1 MDANGK
7 TSSARSRALSTLGE
21 KYQILPYMGF
31 AFLYAW
37 VQMTFHSE
45 AWIDWGQH
53 GSAAAQWL
61 FPLTNIPFVIIG
73 IVGARWQLVI
83 YRALFKRA
91 SVATVILLGTGGSL
105 LMVAGLLSSSD
116 ACFIVGCLIAD
127 SGTAFATLGL
137 SALYAEQGPHR
148 TVVLVSMGIGL
159 GSLFWFMATSLPFYL
174 AAAIYGCLPLFAMLC
189 LLTRAGSF
197 QREAADIVSGP
208 SSIASLPQDL
218 GRLMGMLA
226 LFSAIAGIAV
236 PLLGSAENPNS
247 AQVMEFF
254 VIGACGVLICLCA
267 REYGMRTVENAYSFL
282 ALAMTILM
290 LSAVMI
296 HAENAAFWGIVA
308 GTLSALA
315 DIFGWGLICAAAY
328 ESKGEKLRIMALGRI
343 AVTFGQLCGWAFGL
357 WLIQEVSIGHNLAP
371 VGIALAALV
380 MLSVLLVF
388 NNHRLSALAGTALEK
403 DLAQPDA
410 PAHAYRDL
418 RDSFLMKRCQDL
430 AIEGELSPREL
441 EVLGLLARGRSNVD
455 IQDEL
460 FISSNTAKT
469 HVSNIYRKLGVHNR
483 SELFALIDSV

>member
-83 YRALFKRA
+83 YRALFKRT

-218 GRLMGMLA
+218 GRLMGMLT
-226 LFSAIAGIAV
+226 LFSAITGIAV
-236 PLLGSAENPNS
+236 PLLGSAENPNP

-282 ALAMTILM
+282 ALATTILM

-296 HAENAAFWGIVA
+296 HAESAAFWALWRACSVPWWTFSA
-308 GTLSALA
+308 GALSALPPMRA
-315 DIFGWGLICAAAY
+315 KARSSELWPWDALRSPLANSVAGPSASGSFKRYPSDTILPLW
-328 ESKGEKLRIMALGRI
+328 ESRSRLLSCS
-343 AVTFGQLCGWAFGL
+343 LCCSYSTTT
-357 WLIQEVSIGHNLAP
+357 V
-371 VGIALAALV
+371 
-380 MLSVLLVF
+380 
-388 NNHRLSALAGTALEK
+388 SALWQEPPWRRTWPNQMRPRTPTETFATA
-403 DLAQPDA
+403 
-410 PAHAYRDL
+410 
-418 RDSFLMKRCQDL
+418 
-430 AIEGELSPREL
+430 
-441 EVLGLLARGRSNVD
+441 
-455 IQDEL
+455 
-460 FISSNTAKT
+460 SS
-469 HVSNIYRKLGVHNR
+469 
-483 SELFALIDSV
+483 